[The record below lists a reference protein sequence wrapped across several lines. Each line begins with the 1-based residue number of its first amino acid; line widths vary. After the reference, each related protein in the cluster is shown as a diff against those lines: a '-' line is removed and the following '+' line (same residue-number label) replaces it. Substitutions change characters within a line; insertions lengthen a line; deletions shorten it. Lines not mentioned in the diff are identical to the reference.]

1 MLIACASGV
10 MFLDSASSFKLSPTY
25 TSHQK
30 THIIKSIMPKKSL
43 IKKKY
48 QKDLARSLKYIIQ
61 IIACVFLLGIV
72 FIAIF
77 KGGF

>member
-1 MLIACASGV
+1 MA
-10 MFLDSASSFKLSPTY
+10 
-25 TSHQK
+25 
-30 THIIKSIMPKKSL
+30 KKSL
-43 IKKKY
+43 IEKKY